1 MSINEPTFESDAAG
15 PMRTIHWETR
25 MEKRGVPAKADCFD
39 FATSFYTT
47 MPREIRDQ
55 VYSHLYLLDPHIPLK
70 LFKAEQHLG
79 PPMVLTDV
87 PHWQLHNGVGPD
99 FAREYTELFY
109 TNTEL
114 HFDPVETP
122 GVFPITNILEH
133 DSFGTEI
140 LPSDFIR
147 SCIID
152 FSGREFDYSGIVDGC
167 ALKSQINSLLTLKPH
182 PTRKVTFRID
192 LACDRHE
199 HDLYD
204 IMFKHILFLGP
215 LLYNFKDRGLH
226 FTVLLSTDLSE
237 PREEWRDVTFLWDM
251 GQTELFYK
259 LHEWAA
265 SYGM

>member
-1 MSINEPTFESDAAG
+1 
-15 PMRTIHWETR
+15 MRTINWETR
-25 MEKRGVPAKADCFD
+25 IEKRGALAKADCVD
-39 FATSFYTT
+39 FATSFYNT

-55 VYSHLYLLDPHIPLK
+55 VYSHLFLPDPHIPLK
-70 LFKAEQHLG
+70 LFKAEQHPG
-79 PPMVLTDV
+79 SPMAITDI

-99 FAREYTELFY
+99 FTREYTELFY

-122 GVFPITNILEH
+122 GIFPITNILEH
-133 DSFGTEI
+133 DPFGTKI

-147 SCIID
+147 TCIID
-152 FSGREFDYSGIVDGC
+152 FSGCEFDYSKIVDGH

-182 PTRKVTFRID
+182 PARTITFRID
-192 LACDRHE
+192 LACDKYE

-204 IMFKHILFLGP
+204 VMFKHILFLGP

-226 FTVLLSTDLSE
+226 FIVLLSTDLSE
-237 PREEWRDVTFLWDM
+237 PREEWRDVTFLWDIE
-251 GQTELFYK
+251 QTQLFYK

-265 SYGM
+265 AFGMKKNALGLCGH